1 MYANPSRLFA
11 GIPPTLRW
19 SPTHLFIVVFCA
31 LLQCTTQAQA
41 PTRELLN
48 SERIAERFGNY
59 GIEVLESNEA
69 IRVSNLY
76 STENGARTCRTFAVV
91 RYPDTVDAA
100 FASEHAAI
108 LNGGSIGAVFA
119 GAGWEV
125 RKSHL
130 HFGETAATGRVAAL
144 MHVARGTPLAQH
156 VYVLDIAKS
165 GQVFEYAALV
175 EIHHPDYLQ
184 TADLPPIYGPASE
197 ADRGE
202 LVKALLATAA
212 ERSEH

>member
-1 MYANPSRLFA
+1 MYANPSRLSA
-11 GIPPTLRW
+11 AIPPTLRW
-19 SPTHLFIVVFCA
+19 SPTHLFIVVFWA
-31 LLQCTTQAQA
+31 LLQCATQAQT

-59 GIEVLESNEA
+59 GIDVLESSEA
-69 IRVSNLY
+69 MRVSNLF

-91 RYPDTVDAA
+91 RYPATVDPA

-108 LNGGSIGAVFA
+108 LKGGSIGAVFA
-119 GAGWEV
+119 AAGWEV

-144 MHVARGTPLAQH
+144 MHVVLGAPLAQH
-156 VYVLDIAKS
+156 VYVLDIAKG

-175 EIHHPDYLQ
+175 EIHHPDYLRA
-184 TADLPPIYGPASE
+184 ADLPRIYGPATDAHRE
-197 ADRGE
+197 E
-202 LVKALLATAA
+202 LVKTLLATAA